1 MTKANLNHF
10 QTDTHLQQE
19 AEAALALV
27 NANKALPPPHD
38 ASKPLEHDQLHHQ
51 RPASASAIIS
61 WTSSSA
67 KFDKFGRRILTPP
80 MTRSNSSMGP
90 ISGTSTPRGESQVR
104 LYPLPVTADTY
115 MLRYLMGQA
124 EDDVARATSLM
135 QLYEIRAQLRQQDT
149 TGLNRAR
156 ERINAIQ
163 ARQHQQM
170 AHTPEKRETSESSQT
185 RFTYPKAP

>member
-1 MTKANLNHF
+1 MESIQLAQMLADLSDLNAA
-10 QTDTHLQQE
+10 QE

-38 ASKPLEHDQLHHQ
+38 ASKPLEQDQLHHQ

-90 ISGTSTPRGESQVR
+90 ISGTSTPRGES
-104 LYPLPVTADTY
+104 
-115 MLRYLMGQA
+115 QA